1 MTKFLP
7 LIATAALI
15 ATAPAHAQP
24 SAADYPNKP
33 VRVIVTVPAG
43 GGVDTVT
50 RIVTEK
56 MRTKLGQPFVIE
68 NKGGAGG
75 NIAAESVFQAEPDGY
90 TLMTTQPAPL
100 TTNVVLY
107 KKLNFDPTAFEPI
120 AIMSSAPNVL
130 LVKNDFPAKTLAEFM
145 TYVKANPGK
154 LNYASQG
161 PGTTSHLTAELFNK
175 LAGTQLVHVP
185 YKGTG
190 PALIDI
196 AAGHVDLIFMQL
208 EAAIKLHEG
217 GKARILAVTT
227 EKRIAALPDV
237 PTMGEAGL
245 KDFISDTWNAMAAPP
260 KTPKPIVAKLN
271 AAINDVLKMPEV
283 LEQYR
288 KQLLQPGGGTP
299 EHMANIMKEDTARW
313 SVVIK
318 EAKIPQI

>member
-1 MTKFLP
+1 MRNL
-7 LIATAALI
+7 
-15 ATAPAHAQP
+15 
-24 SAADYPNKP
+24 AADYPNKP
-33 VRVIVTVPAG
+33 VKIVVTVPAG

-50 RIVTEK
+50 RIVTERL
-56 MRTKLGQPFVIE
+56 RTKLGQPFVIE

-75 NIAAESVFQAEPDGY
+75 NIAAESVFQADPDGY
-90 TLMTTQPAPL
+90 TLMASQPAPI

-107 KKLNFDPTAFEPI
+107 KKLNFDPTAFEPVR
-120 AIMSSAPNVL
+120 SCPRPRTCCWSRTTSRPRRC
-130 LVKNDFPAKTLAEFM
+130 AEFM

-175 LAGTQLVHVP
+175 LAGTKLVHVP

-190 PALIDI
+190 PALNDI

-227 EKRIAALPDV
+227 EKRIAALPDI

-260 KTPKPIVAKLN
+260 KTPAPIVAKLN
-271 AAINDVLKMPEV
+271 AAVNDVLKMPEV
-283 LEQYR
+283 QEQYR

-299 EHMANIMKEDTARW
+299 STWRTIMKEDTARW
-313 SVVIK
+313 SEVIK